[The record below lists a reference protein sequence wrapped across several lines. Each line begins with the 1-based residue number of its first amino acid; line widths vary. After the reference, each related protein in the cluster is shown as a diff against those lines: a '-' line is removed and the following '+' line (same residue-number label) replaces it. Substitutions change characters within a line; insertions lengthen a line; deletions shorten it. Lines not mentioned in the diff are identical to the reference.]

1 METVG
6 LFLARHPV
14 LVAASFGLM
23 AGVAAFNTFR
33 AGQTYA
39 DLCRA
44 VAEDARAASEALGG

>member
-23 AGVAAFNTFR
+23 AGFTAFNTFR
-33 AGQTYA
+33 AGQAYA